1 MNEVILIRK
10 FTAIREQSAR
20 WLDTIKGRLDDS
32 IRGMSRGFVVTVP
45 RVQAAKKT
53 ATKYAKDTARTVDKL
68 MLQSGIDRGAAAI
81 AVTITVVAM
90 ALALTTQTRHSFRVY
105 ADEKR
110 VVQIYVDGKRRDV
123 VSSAPSVRE
132 VLAENGVVIKDN
144 DVVDPGMDT
153 AINQPNY
160 NINIYR
166 ATPAVVV
173 DEGRFV
179 QVVTGY
185 RSARKIAA
193 AAGVTLFPEDTAE
206 LTQVQDFR
214 ESNTLGY
221 KVVVTRAKPV
231 QLVVHGELISLRT
244 HLDKVGELLKE
255 KSIEYDAA
263 DLQGLTAETKLSS
276 GMRIILAKI
285 SQETLIANEPI
296 APGTRITYD
305 AALPAGTSQVSRA
318 GVAGTKRVTYLI
330 ERQGGVETKR
340 SLLAEEVV
348 TAAVDQIVL
357 KSTGVVKSGSPSA
370 AAWAQLRFCEAGGDY
385 AKNTGN
391 GYYGAYQMNIGFWK
405 SYGDNPNILP
415 SQASAASQDAAALRA
430 YAVRGANPWPVC
442 GRYIR

>member
-1 MNEVILIRK
+1 MARPRWRALQGQLV
-10 FTAIREQSAR
+10 TAA
-20 WLDTIKGRLDDS
+20 TRLLK
-32 IRGMSRGFVVTVP
+32 
-45 RVQAAKKT
+45 A
-53 ATKYAKDTARTVDKL
+53 VDKF

-81 AVTITVVAM
+81 AAIITVVALS
-90 ALALTTQTRHSFRVY
+90 LALTAQTRHSFRVY

-110 VVQIYVDGKRRDV
+110 VVRIFVDGKRRDV
-123 VSSAPSVRE
+123 VSSAPSVKE
-132 VLAENGVVIKDN
+132 VLAENGIEIKAN
-144 DVVDPGMDT
+144 DVVDPGIDT

-193 AAGVTLFPEDTAE
+193 AAGVTLYPEDTAE

-221 KVVVTRAKPV
+221 KVTVTRAKPV

-244 HLDKVGELLKE
+244 HLNTVGELLRE
-255 KSIEYDAA
+255 KSISYDAA
-263 DLQGLTAETKLSS
+263 DLQGLTAETPLTH

-285 SQETLIANEPI
+285 SQETLIATEAI
-296 APGTRITYD
+296 EPGTQVVYD

-318 GVAGTKRVTYLI
+318 GVAGSRRVTYLI
-330 ERQGGVETKR
+330 QKEGGVVTKR
-340 SLLAEEVV
+340 TLLTQEVIKP
-348 TAAVDQIVL
+348 AVDQIVL
-357 KSTGVVKSGSPSA
+357 KSSSIVRGGAPSA
-370 AAWAQLRFCEAGGDY
+370 EAWAQLRFCEAGGDY
-385 AKNTGN
+385 TKNTGN
-391 GYYGAYQMNIGFWK
+391 GYYGAYQMNINFWK
-405 SYGDNPNILP
+405 AYGDNPNILA
-415 SQASAASQDAAALRA
+415 SQASPASQDAAALRA

>member
-1 MNEVILIRK
+1 MIL
-10 FTAIREQSAR
+10 TEAQ
-20 WLDTIKGRLDDS
+20 RLTTKAMMS
-32 IRGMSRGFVVTVP
+32 ID
-45 RVQAAKKT
+45 RV
-53 ATKYAKDTARTVDKL
+53 L
-68 MLQSGIDRGAAAI
+68 LQCNIDRGAAAI
-81 AVTITVVAM
+81 AATITVVA
-90 ALALTTQTRHSFRVY
+90 LSLTLTTQTRHSFRVY

-123 VSSAPSVRE
+123 VSSAPTVKE
-132 VLAENGVVIKDN
+132 VLAENGVDIKNN

-173 DEGRFV
+173 DDGKFI

-214 ESNTLGY
+214 QSNTLGY
-221 KVVVTRAKPV
+221 KVIINRAKPI
-231 QLVVHGELISLRT
+231 QLVVNNEVISLRT
-244 HLDKVGELLKE
+244 HDTTIGELLKE
-255 KSIEYDAA
+255 KSIEYDPA
-263 DLQGLTAETKLSS
+263 DLQGLTPDTKLTA

-285 SQETLIANEPI
+285 SQESVIVTEAID
-296 APGTRITYD
+296 PGTQYVYD
-305 AALPAGTSQVSRA
+305 SGLPSGTTQVSRA
-318 GVAGTKRVTYLI
+318 GVAGSRRATYLI

-340 SLLAEEVV
+340 TLLAQEVLV
-348 TAAVDQIVL
+348 AAVDQIVL
-357 KSTGVVKSGSPSA
+357 KGSSVVRTGSPSA
-370 AAWAQLRFCEAGGDY
+370 EAWAKLRFCEAGGDY
-385 AKNTGN
+385 TKNTGN
-391 GYYGAYQMNIGFWK
+391 GYYGAYQMNISFWK
-405 SYGDNPNILP
+405 TYGDNPGILP

-430 YAVRGANPWPVC
+430 YALRGANPWPVC